1 MAAELQG
8 SGDAVRAFTGGAGR
22 ISTTKGLTS
31 ISPRFVAY
39 RCWTGQEGPAREGAG
54 CRKTSAW
61 SEEAPPEGGVSSG
74 GKMTMDRTRVA
85 VSPSEVLLRYAYEL
99 GCCYF

>member
-1 MAAELQG
+1 VAAKLQG

-31 ISPRFVAY
+31 ISPRFVTC
-39 RCWTGQEGPAREGAG
+39 RRRTGQERPAREGGG

-61 SEEAPPEGGVSSG
+61 PEEALPEGGVSFG
-74 GKMTMDRTRVA
+74 GKMTMDGTRVA
-85 VSPSEVLLRYAYEL
+85 FSPSAVLLR
-99 GCCYF
+99 